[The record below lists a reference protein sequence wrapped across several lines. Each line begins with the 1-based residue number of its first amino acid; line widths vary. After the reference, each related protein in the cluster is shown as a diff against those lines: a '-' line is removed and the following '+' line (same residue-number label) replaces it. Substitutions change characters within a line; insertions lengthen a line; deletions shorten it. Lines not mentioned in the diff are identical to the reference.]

1 MLAQQVVFH
10 RRRLLVPVAAH
21 DLDVEL
27 RPERVDRLGPCRS
40 LGDTERSADLLAGAV
55 HDSLDVVM
63 AVSHRLTPYI
73 GSRDRS

>member
-1 MLAQQVVFH
+1 MLAQQPLLY

-21 DLDVEL
+21 DLDIEL
-27 RPERVDRLGPCRS
+27 RPKRVDCLGPRRGP
-40 LGDTERSADLLAGAV
+40 GDSERCADLLAGAM
-55 HDSLDVVM
+55 HNPLDTVM